1 MSLMERAESQAY
13 KTVSQLIVKLLD
25 GCSDSTLLQLTS
37 LAKKLTAD
45 EEVLAAIN
53 AIERMLANPLDASH
67 LLFRRVMN
75 YLSYE
80 SKQNLFYAL
89 FNNAWFEGREKKRK
103 INEELGF
110 WPPFV
115 LILSPTLNCNLRC
128 KGCYTLGYGMKHEL
142 SYEIVDRILTE
153 CEELGIYLVTVLGGE
168 PLTYPHLFRMIEEHP
183 KLLFQVY
190 TNGTMIDRSIAQQFR
205 TDNAIV
211 IISTEGYEVDT
222 DTWRGKGVYGK
233 VMKAFDLLREEQVI
247 IGSSAT
253 ITSRNVEVASGE
265 PFVDFMIEKG
275 SLIQMYFLYMP
286 VNGRSDFSLLVTPE
300 QRDLLR
306 RRVFDYRKTK
316 PLFFV
321 DFWND
326 GPNVGGCIAGG
337 RKYLHINAKGDIEPC
352 VYTHIATHNIRTTTI
367 REALTSELF
376 RAIRARQ
383 PYSSNHLKPCMI
395 LDNPEVMRT
404 IIREVEPYYTHP
416 GADEVYSSCAPELD
430 EYAHA
435 YSKYIDKIWEEE
447 YVQRE
452 SADPPVER

>member
-1 MSLMERAESQAY
+1 MNLMEKAESQAY
-13 KTVSQLIVKLLD
+13 KTVSHLIVKLLD
-25 GCSDSTLLQLTS
+25 SCSDSTLLQLTS

-45 EEVLAAIN
+45 EEVLSAIR
-53 AIERMLANPLDASH
+53 AIERMLANPLDSSRQ
-67 LLFRRVMN
+67 LFKRVMN

-80 SKQNLFYAL
+80 NKQNLFYAL

-103 INEELGF
+103 IEEELGF

-142 SYEIVDRILTE
+142 PYEIVDRILTE
-153 CEELGIYLVTVLGGE
+153 CEGLGIYLITVLGGE
-168 PLTYPHLFRMIEEHP
+168 PLAYPHLFRMIEEHP

-190 TNGTMIDRSIAQQFR
+190 TNGTMIDRSIAQRFR
-205 TDNAIV
+205 ADNVIV
-211 IISTEGYEVDT
+211 IISIEGHEGDT
-222 DTWRGKGVYGK
+222 DAWRGKGVYNRI
-233 VMKAFDLLREEQVI
+233 MEAFDLLTDEHVI
-247 IGSSAT
+247 VGSSAT
-253 ITSRNVEVASGE
+253 VTSRNIEVASGE

-306 RRVFDYRKTK
+306 RRVIEYRKTK

-352 VYTHIATHNIRTTTI
+352 VYTHIATHNIRNSSI
-367 REALTSELF
+367 REALASELF
-376 RAIRARQ
+376 QAIRTRQ

-404 IIREVEPYYTHP
+404 IIRQVKPYYTHP
-416 GADEVYSSCAPELD
+416 GADEIYSLRACELD
-430 EYAHA
+430 EYAQT
-435 YSKYIDKIWEEE
+435 YSEYIDKIWEEE
-447 YVQRE
+447 YVQRKLT
-452 SADPPVER
+452 DPPTG